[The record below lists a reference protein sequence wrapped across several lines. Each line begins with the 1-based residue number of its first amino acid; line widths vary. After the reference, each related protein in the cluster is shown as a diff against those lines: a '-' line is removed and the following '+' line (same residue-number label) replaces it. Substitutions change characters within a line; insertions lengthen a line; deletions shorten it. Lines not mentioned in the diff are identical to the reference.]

1 METNT
6 LSYSEVIDHFG
17 QDTIRDRYR
26 FLFEKMQTYISERN
40 LSDYLWIS
48 EKILQQL
55 VMDYFTDMFRL
66 QHFHKI
72 VNPNKAKIL
81 AYQIYWILRRKPIQ
95 VKSSEDELS
104 SEGSRI
110 VFPNEGFATTLVST
124 EFLMPKETIPLSGK
138 EEETFFMFL
147 DHLHYYFKYR
157 NVDKQNL
164 ELILYS
170 FYVGNVLSPKT
181 VL

>member
-17 QDTIRDRYR
+17 RNTIQDRYR
-26 FLFEKMQTYISERN
+26 FLFEKMQTYISERK
-40 LSDYLWIS
+40 LSNHLWIS

-55 VMDYFTDMFRL
+55 VMDYFTDIFRL
-66 QHFHKI
+66 QNFHKI
-72 VNPNKAKIL
+72 ENPNKAKIL

-95 VKSSEDELS
+95 VKSPENELNSEDP
-104 SEGSRI
+104 RI
-110 VFPNEGFATTLVST
+110 VFPNEGFTTTLVST
-124 EFLMPKETIPLSGK
+124 EFLMPKETIPLS
-138 EEETFFMFL
+138 EEEERAFFVFL

-170 FYVGNVLSPKT
+170 FYVGNLLSPRT
-181 VL
+181 AL